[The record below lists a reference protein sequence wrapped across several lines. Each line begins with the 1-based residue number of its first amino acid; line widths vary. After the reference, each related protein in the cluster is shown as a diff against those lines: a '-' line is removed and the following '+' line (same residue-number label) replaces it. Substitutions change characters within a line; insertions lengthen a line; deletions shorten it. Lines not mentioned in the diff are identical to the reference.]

1 MIASIRALSTP
12 VIIGL
17 LIALFYLFFTTRG
30 AQTVQHEIVLV
41 EKQVPAEPLQST
53 INITDTVS
61 YADAVSKAQPA
72 VVNIYTTKLITE
84 RRHPLYDDPR
94 FRRFFGLNQAP
105 RRQRML
111 SSLGSGV
118 IISQSGYVLTNNHVI
133 AGADEI
139 KVALA
144 DGRESVA

>member
-94 FRRFFGLNQAP
+94 FRRFFWLKPGTAPSTYVIEPGLGGYHQPIGLCAYQQP
-105 RRQRML
+105 RDCRCR
-111 SSLGSGV
+111 
-118 IISQSGYVLTNNHVI
+118 
-133 AGADEI
+133 
-139 KVALA
+139 
-144 DGRESVA
+144 